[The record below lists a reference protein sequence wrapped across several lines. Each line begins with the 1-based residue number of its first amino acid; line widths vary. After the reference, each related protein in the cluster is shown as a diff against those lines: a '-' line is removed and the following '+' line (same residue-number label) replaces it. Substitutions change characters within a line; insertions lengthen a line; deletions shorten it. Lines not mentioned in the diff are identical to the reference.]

1 MDKIREEDIEKEL
14 ENSFGVFNFSV
25 QEKEFIKVVENY
37 KSKNEIAYLGVVEIF
52 RLAKEFLKIR
62 K

>member
-25 QEKEFIKVVENY
+25 QEKEFIKVVEKY